1 MCNSICDILY
11 VANSCINDAVRLTDG
26 LIATEG
32 TVEVCYNGGW
42 TTVCSDSNWGYQE
55 AFVVCRQLGY
65 PATGM
70 DYIIIVYN
78 IVVCII

>member
-1 MCNSICDILY
+1 MYHLYSICNILY
-11 VANSCINDAVRLTDG
+11 VANSCTNGTVRLTDG

-42 TTVCSDSNWGYQE
+42 TTVCDDNWGYQE

-65 PATGM
+65 PSTGM
-70 DYIIIVYN
+70 NYI
-78 IVVCII
+78 

>member
-1 MCNSICDILY
+1 MSRYCIICNSISDILY
-11 VANSCINDAVRLTDG
+11 VANSCTNGAVRLTDG

-70 DYIIIVYN
+70 NYIL
-78 IVVCII
+78 